1 MWARKYT
8 KCIKCG
14 TINKKHISRGLCGS
28 CYQKDIER
36 RYKKGTSQRG
46 IAAKKL
52 TKEYLVN
59 QYFKEK
65 KSLIDIAKMS
75 NCSRQFVY
83 KKMLE
88 YAIPRRSQRSAR
100 RMALKQKKIIVNKLQ
115 DDGHIQSVTYQK
127 IEYNEKFFA
136 SWSQEMAY
144 VLGIIFT
151 DGCLDMRKHEAKTT
165 VRRTPHLSVAQ
176 KYPELLKKVLALMN
190 CNAKLYH
197 RKRTKYGTG
206 VAGAL
211 YFFDFICTPFYPD
224 LVKLGLKTT
233 KSLDIEFPTI
243 PRQYARHFIR
253 GCWDGDGSVYF
264 EKSRRHL
271 TASFYSG
278 SINFIKGMLAELER
292 TGLPRRTIYTLQRKH
307 QSFYFKFRGNNCIKL
322 YHYLYDDAPPT
333 QYLERKHSLFKKY
346 AEQQRAALKDTKYR
360 QISIFKMTE

>member
-8 KCIKCG
+8 KCIQCG
-14 TINKKHISRGLCGS
+14 TTNKRHISRGLCVS
-28 CYQKDIER
+28 CYQKDIESR
-36 RYKKGTSQRG
+36 HKEETRQRG

-65 KSLIDIAKMS
+65 RSLSDIAKVS

-100 RMALKQKKIIVNKLQ
+100 KMALKQKKIIVNRLQ

-136 SWSQEMAY
+136 SWSKEMAY

-165 VRRTPHLSVAQ
+165 VRRTPHLSISQ
-176 KYPELLKKVLALMN
+176 KDPEFLKKVLALMD

-197 RKRTKYGTG
+197 RKRTKYGNK

-243 PRQYARHFIR
+243 PQQYTRHFIR

-264 EKSRRHL
+264 QKGRRHL
-271 TASFYSG
+271 IASFYSG
-278 SINFIKGMLAELER
+278 SRLFIEGMLSQLEKA
-292 TGLPRRTIYTLQRKH
+292 GLPKRTVYILKRKH
-307 QSFYFKFRGNNCIKL
+307 PSYYFKFHGHDCIKL
-322 YHYLYDDAPPT
+322 YHYLYDDVPPT

-346 AEQQRAALKDTKYR
+346 ADQQRAALKDAKDR
-360 QISIFKMTE
+360 QISIFKTTE